1 VSAKDKIASP
11 PEGNT
16 DYAALVEA
24 NRFVGREFLL
34 WLWFESEL
42 FETNLSPSE
51 GTPFALWLE
60 TQLTLASDTE
70 ETRVKATMPGETPEA
85 KKALVQGKLPKDARI
100 RAVLDEYEYA
110 WSFKADDLA
119 LSGLKVPAQLKA
131 DDDKYEALYERMRLV
146 EGVEAQL
153 EALYRDFLKLR
164 MDAAWETTLVPILQK
179 WARSK
184 PIDEAAYRALKA
196 KLLVKKKPLK
206 EARPALERV

>member
-1 VSAKDKIASP
+1 MSAKDAPKD
-11 PEGNT
+11 T

-42 FETNLSPSE
+42 FETNLAPSE

-70 ETRVKATMPGETPEA
+70 ETRVRSTMPGEAPEA

-100 RAVLDEYEYA
+100 RAVLDDYEYA

-119 LSGLKVPAQLKA
+119 ISGLKVPAQLKA

-153 EALYRDFLKLR
+153 EALYRDFLR
-164 MDAAWETTLVPILQK
+164 MRLDAAWERDIVPILSR
-179 WARSK
+179 WARAK
-184 PIDEAAYRALKA
+184 PVDEAAYKAIKA
-196 KLLVKKKPLK
+196 KLVTRKKSAKD
-206 EARPALERV
+206 ARPALA

>member
-1 VSAKDKIASP
+1 MSAKETVREI
-11 PEGNT
+11 
-16 DYAALVEA
+16 DYAALVES

-70 ETRVKATMPGETPEA
+70 ETRVKATSPGATPEA

-110 WSFKADDLA
+110 WAFKADDLA

-164 MDAAWETTLVPILQK
+164 MDDAAWSAGVVPALQR
-179 WARSK
+179 WARGK
-184 PIDEAAYRALKA
+184 PVDEAAYRSLKARALGKKKALKD
-196 KLLVKKKPLK
+196 
-206 EARPALERV
+206 ARASLDRA

>member
-1 VSAKDKIASP
+1 MSPKDTQAKSP
-11 PEGNT
+11 PEKGT

-42 FETNLSPSE
+42 FETNLAPSE

-110 WSFKADDLA
+110 WAFKADDLA

-164 MDAAWETTLVPILQK
+164 MDATWERDLVPMLGK
-179 WARSK
+179 WARGK
-184 PIDEAAYRALKA
+184 PTDEAAYRAIKS
-196 KLLVKKKPLK
+196 KVVVKKKALK
-206 EARPALERV
+206 PGLA